1 MNEVG
6 DIMPK
11 RIKMTRK
18 KRQKQFKN
26 IDEWL
31 IHKANLR
38 RKNEEEGRKR
48 AAGKIDRGFKADT
61 IFWGLV

>member
-11 RIKMTRK
+11 RIKMTRR
-18 KRQKQFKN
+18 KRKEQFET

-38 RKNEEEGRKR
+38 RKNEEKDRKR

-61 IFWGLV
+61 NF